1 MRFGPWAVKLLLGAT
16 ILLALLLL
24 AVAPASSA
32 TSGERLIAEG
42 PAPDLILLY
51 SGDVIGY
58 LGPCG

>member
-1 MRFGPWAVKLLLGAT
+1 MRFGPWAVKLLLVGT

-24 AVAPASSA
+24 AVAPARSA

-42 PAPDLILLY
+42 PPPDLILLY